1 MITLED
7 LIKKQKYSG
16 MSDMQVIRTFFE
28 MNDLEEEGMDLIT
41 KLSKSAIEKLKCKER
56 MVKEWFSKLP
66 SMYLYENYDLE
77 IADSLHNLELDFI
90 SNGGELSD
98 GWFEW
103 AKENL
108 PEINR
113 PKIYFNPLVEW
124 LNAKGINFKEEI
136 Q

>member
-16 MSDMQVIRTFFE
+16 MSDMQVIRTLFE
-28 MNDLEEEGMDLIT
+28 MNDLEEEGMGLIT

-98 GWFEW
+98 GRFEW

-108 PEINR
+108 SKINR